1 MRDANP
7 TGWLSGSGRASDLSI
22 VDVRFDSLPG
32 RCSVKT
38 LGKFL
43 TPMCSVVLYN
53 IIYGCMLCA

>member
-1 MRDANP
+1 
-7 TGWLSGSGRASDLSI
+7 
-22 VDVRFDSLPG
+22 
-32 RCSVKT
+32 